1 MMRKIFALSLLLVF
15 AFACTKE
22 KDVDFSAIDKQ
33 IIEDYLKA
41 KNLTAQTTASGLYY
55 IISAPGGSVH
65 PGLSS
70 SVSAKYK
77 GYLADGTVFDQTT
90 TAPITFPLNR
100 VIKGWQEGLQLI
112 GEGGKIKLLIPSR
125 LGYGDEVVGSIPRNS
140 VLIFDVEL
148 VSVIS
153 NK

>member
-1 MMRKIFALSLLLVF
+1 MMRKILALSLLLVF

-77 GYLADGTVFDQTT
+77 GYLADGKVFDQTT
-90 TAPITFPLNR
+90 TSPVTFSLGQ
-100 VIKGWQEGLQLI
+100 VIKGWQEGLQLMK
-112 GEGGKIKLLIPSR
+112 GGARFEFYIPAE
-125 LGYGDEVVGSIPRNS
+125 LGYGTDGQGSIPPHS
-140 VLIFDVEL
+140 VLIFDITLIESL
-148 VSVIS
+148 
-153 NK
+153 N